1 MESLQTIRKAAP
13 SLRAICCAAL
23 LALLLGLASALCPKQ
38 AAAAASDFYDTP
50 SGEWYVQEG
59 WIDYVTNNGIMSGYA
74 SEGVP
79 TGVFGPED
87 QITRGQVVTVLFRI
101 ANPGDRT
108 TVDPDQFAPTSGF
121 LDGNYPDYF
130 NSAIQWASSLGIV
143 TGYTTG
149 PDAGCFRPNY
159 PVTRAE
165 LATMVCRFAGVM
177 GIDVSSY
184 DTSAFYAAVDTSD
197 VMPFAVETMMWCADR
212 GLINGN
218 KHGENGPL
226 TLEPQRGA
234 TRAQAAKVFTVL
246 LRDVLSGTVHQHQ
259 WQAHETWV
267 SNIVTVVDVP
277 EQVIRGA
284 QFYVEDGDGD
294 PNTLTSKGGP
304 IYWFEDGFTMD
315 DLEEIIMTGLRNAD
329 ENGLYNGV
337 YYGNYVNVEKT
348 IPAQTH
354 TEDHGSYQVD
364 YYYCSCGATMP
375 A

>member
-1 MESLQTIRKAAP
+1 
-13 SLRAICCAAL
+13 
-23 LALLLGLASALCPKQ
+23 
-38 AAAAASDFYDTP
+38 
-50 SGEWYVQEG
+50 
-59 WIDYVTNNGIMSGYA
+59 
-74 SEGVP
+74 
-79 TGVFGPED
+79 
-87 QITRGQVVTVLFRI
+87 
-101 ANPGDRT
+101 
-108 TVDPDQFAPTSGF
+108 
-121 LDGNYPDYF
+121 
-130 NSAIQWASSLGIV
+130 
-143 TGYTTG
+143 
-149 PDAGCFRPNY
+149 
-159 PVTRAE
+159 
-165 LATMVCRFAGVM
+165 MVCRFAGVM

-226 TLEPQRGA
+226 TLEPQQGA

-267 SNIVTVVDVP
+267 PNIVTVVDVP

-315 DLEEIIMTGLRNAD
+315 DLEEIIMDR
-329 ENGLYNGV
+329 
-337 YYGNYVNVEKT
+337 
-348 IPAQTH
+348 PAQRR
-354 TEDHGSYQVD
+354 
-364 YYYCSCGATMP
+364 
-375 A
+375 